1 MTMNT
6 TRLVTYWKTGEAATI
21 IDFLDAVRDALWETY
36 GEQITQMH
44 REACD
49 EYSRD
54 ENQGEFEFDDEIT
67 F

>member
-6 TRLVTYWKTGEAATI
+6 TRLTMYWTIDEAATA
-21 IDFLDAVRDALWETY
+21 IDFLDTLRDALWETY
-36 GEQITQMH
+36 GEQIIRMH

-49 EYSRD
+49 DCIRD
-54 ENQGEFEFDDEIT
+54 TSQGEFEFDDEIL